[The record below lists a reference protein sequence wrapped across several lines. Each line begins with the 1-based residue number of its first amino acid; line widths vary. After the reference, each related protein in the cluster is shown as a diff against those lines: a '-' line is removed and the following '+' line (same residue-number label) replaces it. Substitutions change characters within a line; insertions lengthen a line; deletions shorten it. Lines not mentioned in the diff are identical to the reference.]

1 MPRPSPFLGRVTSI
15 VFAFS
20 LLAVPAQAEVSV
32 PSVFSDHMVLQ
43 RDLPLPIWGTA
54 NPGETITVTFGMQSR
69 SAQADADG
77 QWRVDLDP
85 MEASAT
91 PRELRIAG
99 SNEIS
104 IKDVLVGEVWVCGGQ
119 SNMEWTV
126 DQSADPARERANA
139 DRPTLRVIKA
149 PRVTS
154 NVPRNDI
161 AAKWTVCT
169 RETVGGFTAV
179 GYAFGRELQDALNVP
194 IGLLSINWG
203 GTRIE
208 PWISSRSLL
217 ASELSRDRMRSM
229 EAQRLAFESMSEADR
244 FDQAQIRRNE
254 HAREVATYLD
264 RQQEKD
270 PGTRG
275 RWMLPA
281 IDPADWTTVHLP
293 RLWRDTDASLADFDG
308 AVWYRRTIDIPEDW
322 AGRNLLLELG
332 AIDDSDIVWFNGVR
346 IASSIEAWP
355 EPRRYRVPAGIVK
368 PGDATITVM
377 VIDAGGA
384 GGIAGPANQMKI
396 GPIDRMAT
404 TTASIPLAG
413 DWKWRRGGEH
423 VGARPR
429 PAATEDKAPGT
440 NPTDYAAL
448 HNGMIAPFTPFAV
461 RGAIWYQGESN
472 AGEPDRYEGF
482 LPLLISD
489 WKQAFENSDFP
500 FGIVQLAAYKAERE
514 DLPAEGDWALLR
526 DAQSRAADAI
536 PRAGLVVTTDIGD
549 ATDIHPRNKRE
560 VGRRLSLWALV
571 DAYDQPTEGHESPI
585 VESIVKIDGPR
596 EAKAFRLMID
606 GRGSRL
612 VTRLGAAPGGFAVS
626 GPSGDFHWADAQIS
640 PDGMSV
646 IVWSEVVPDPVEV
659 CYAWQNN
666 PNRANVTNDRGLPL
680 VPFRSKSGELFRRES
695 PSKP

>member
-20 LLAVPAQAEVSV
+20 LLTVPAQAEVSV

-69 SAQADADG
+69 SAEADADG
-77 QWRVDLDP
+77 RWRVDLDP

-126 DQSADPARERANA
+126 DQSEDPARERADA

-161 AAKWTVCT
+161 AAKWTICT
-169 RETVGGFTAV
+169 PETVGGFTAV

-281 IDPADWTTVHLP
+281 IDPADWTTVQLP
-293 RLWRDTDASLADFDG
+293 RLWRDTDPSLADFDG
-308 AVWYRRTIDIPEDW
+308 AVWYRRTIDVPEDW

-384 GGIAGPANQMKI
+384 GG
-396 GPIDRMAT
+396 
-404 TTASIPLAG
+404 
-413 DWKWRRGGEH
+413 
-423 VGARPR
+423 
-429 PAATEDKAPGT
+429 
-440 NPTDYAAL
+440 
-448 HNGMIAPFTPFAV
+448 
-461 RGAIWYQGESN
+461 
-472 AGEPDRYEGF
+472 
-482 LPLLISD
+482 
-489 WKQAFENSDFP
+489 
-500 FGIVQLAAYKAERE
+500 
-514 DLPAEGDWALLR
+514 LPA
-526 DAQSRAADAI
+526 
-536 PRAGLVVTTDIGD
+536 PRT
-549 ATDIHPRNKRE
+549 
-560 VGRRLSLWALV
+560 
-571 DAYDQPTEGHESPI
+571 
-585 VESIVKIDGPR
+585 
-596 EAKAFRLMID
+596 
-606 GRGSRL
+606 
-612 VTRLGAAPGGFAVS
+612 
-626 GPSGDFHWADAQIS
+626 
-640 PDGMSV
+640 
-646 IVWSEVVPDPVEV
+646 
-659 CYAWQNN
+659 
-666 PNRANVTNDRGLPL
+666 
-680 VPFRSKSGELFRRES
+680 
-695 PSKP
+695 